1 MIRIISTLVCAII
14 ASMLYAQPVWLPAGP
29 LPSGGAYSSQ
39 FQHVFTAMHNQA
51 ALAEFP
57 ALTAGAYT
65 ERRFMLKALSSYA
78 LALAVPVPPGAFGL
92 TIVHFGSSVFHQQK
106 LGLAYGRSLGDKVS
120 IGLQADYLAVSMQ
133 QYGHAG
139 TLTFEAGCL
148 LHISPQLHA
157 GFHVFNPP
165 GRQLDKSGNEDIPV
179 VYTAGAGYEVSAD
192 FLLSAEVI
200 RQTARAFT
208 TRLMSE
214 YRVMS
219 RLSLQLGL
227 STDPQLSGGGLSFSW
242 EGLRIQLYGNYHP
255 QLGITPATAIVWQL
269 KKREVLP

>member
-14 ASMLYAQPVWLPAGP
+14 ASMLYAQPVWLPTGP

-51 ALAEFP
+51 ALAQLP
-57 ALTAGAYT
+57 KLTAGAYT
-65 ERRFMLKALSSYA
+65 ERRFMMKALSTYA

-92 TIVHFGSSVFHQQK
+92 TFVRFGSPIFYQQK
-106 LGLAYGRSLGDKVS
+106 LGLGYGRSLGNKVS

-133 QYGHAG
+133 QYGSAA

-148 LHISPQLHA
+148 LHITSQLHA

-165 GRQLDKSGNEDIPV
+165 ARQLDKSGQEEIPV
-179 VYTAGAGYEVSAD
+179 VYTAGAGYEVSSA
-192 FLLSAEVI
+192 FLLSVEVI
-200 RQTARAFT
+200 RETARAFT
-208 TRLMSE
+208 TRIMSE
-214 YRVMS
+214 YRVMPQ
-219 RLSLQLGL
+219 LSLQLGL
-227 STDPQLSGGGLSFSW
+227 STDPQLSGAGASFSW
-242 EGLRIQLYGNYHP
+242 EGLRILLYGNYHP

-269 KKREVLP
+269 KQRETLP